1 MESHT
6 GKLLIATPEL
16 ADPNFFRTV
25 SLIFHHT
32 EDGAAGVVLNRP
44 SNTNI
49 GQVWKDLKENQS
61 KRMVQIGGPVE
72 GPMMAIHT
80 SLAYAES
87 SILHGVYLSMSRENL
102 DNLVQQTKHDFKMFC
117 SYSGWGAGQLESE
130 IRAGGW
136 LISDCRIQDVFETPE
151 EIWKIACEKVGN
163 QIMFAKDSFDLS
175 SVDPLA
181 N

>member
-1 MESHT
+1 MESHA

-32 EDGAAGVVLNRP
+32 EEGAAGVILNRP
-44 SNTNI
+44 SNTAI
-49 GQVWKDLKENQS
+49 STVWEDLHDGQFQQLVH
-61 KRMVQIGGPVE
+61 VGGPVE
-72 GPMMAIHT
+72 GPLMALHT
-80 SLAYAES
+80 SLAFAES
-87 SILHGVYLSMSRENL
+87 SILPGVYLSMSRVNL
-102 DNLVQQTKHDFKMFC
+102 DELVRQSKHQVKFF
-117 SYSGWGAGQLESE
+117 SAYSGWGAGQLEAE

-136 LISDCRIQDVFETPE
+136 LTFDCDVDDIFETPE

-163 QIMFAKDSFDLS
+163 QVMFSNVSIDPD